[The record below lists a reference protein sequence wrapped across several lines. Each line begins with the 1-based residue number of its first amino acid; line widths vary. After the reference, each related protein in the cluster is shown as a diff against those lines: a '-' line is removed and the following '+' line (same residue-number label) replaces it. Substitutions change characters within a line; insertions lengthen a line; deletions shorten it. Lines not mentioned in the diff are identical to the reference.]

1 MRKALTPLQDGYVV
15 VQEMLASRFTAEI
28 FPTAPI
34 TTLLPGSE
42 RQPRPKTTS
51 ASPLILLVE
60 DDFILRGA
68 LTETL
73 CDEGYQ
79 VECAAN
85 GVEGLR
91 RVLQPPRP
99 ALVLLDIMMPHMDGL
114 TFRSTQLALPVIA
127 DIPVIVISAA
137 GPGRGAAGLRFARM
151 FTKPIDTSGLLD
163 SIREVLETPPKI

>member
-1 MRKALTPLQDGYVV
+1 
-15 VQEMLASRFTAEI
+15 MLSSQATAEI
-28 FPTAPI
+28 FPMAPKA
-34 TTLLPGSE
+34 TRLSE

-51 ASPLILLVE
+51 TLPLLLLVE

-68 LTETL
+68 LTEML
-73 CDEGYQ
+73 YDEGYQ

-91 RVLQPPRP
+91 RLLQPPRP

-114 TFRSTQLALPVIA
+114 TFRSTQLALPAFA

-137 GPGRGAAGLRFARM
+137 GPGRGAADLGFART
-151 FTKPIDTSGLLD
+151 FTKPIDTAGLLV
-163 SIREVLETPPKI
+163 SIREVLETPKA

>member
-1 MRKALTPLQDGYVV
+1 MRKALTWPQDGYLV
-15 VQEMLASRFTAEI
+15 VQDMLASRVTAEI
-28 FPTAPI
+28 FPTAPKP
-34 TTLLPGSE
+34 TPLSGAE

-51 ASPLILLVE
+51 ALPLILLVE

-91 RVLQPPRP
+91 RVLQQPRP

-137 GPGRGAAGLRFARM
+137 GPGRSAAELGFART
-151 FTKPIDTSGLLD
+151 FTKPIDVARLLV
-163 SIREVLETPPKI
+163 SSREVLETPRV